1 MTDFE
6 DRDIKIFSKK
16 VAEDDPESLIR
27 LAEETTRQ
35 RNNGN
40 VAKAVSLGE
49 KIAEMVSDIDS
60 IDDEDFKKLMNSDL
74 IDDKILYQVRLL
86 LTFAAESTVHRTLM
100 NVPLLSTTAVNAMY
114 DRMME
119 SDRPFYL
126 DTTDAFT
133 FYYVAFRK
141 HDRIVERI
149 GRRFAM
155 LCGKQEDEEFE
166 RFGSGL
172 YMILCRII
180 DAEIEKSEFI
190 LD

>member
-16 VAEDDPESLIR
+16 VEQDDPESLIR
-27 LAEETTRQ
+27 LAEETARH

-40 VAKAVSLGE
+40 IAKAVSLGE
-49 KIAEMVSDIDS
+49 KIAKMISDVGSIEDTDLRELMDSFPID
-60 IDDEDFKKLMNSDL
+60 E
-74 IDDKILYQVRLL
+74 KILYQVRLL
-86 LTFAAESTVHRTLM
+86 LTFAAESTLHRSL
-100 NVPLLSTTAVNAMY
+100 NIPLLSTTAVNSMY
-114 DRMME
+114 DCLME
-119 SDRPFYL
+119 CDRSFYL

-155 LCGKQEDEEFE
+155 LCGKEADEDFE
-166 RFGSGL
+166 RFGSSL
-172 YMILCRII
+172 YMIFCKV
-180 DAEIEKSEFI
+180 IESEKTKSEFVS
-190 LD
+190 D